1 MPADYK
7 EDYGQDR
14 LAQVAMISGLQA
26 DDIDTWAI
34 VVIRPTGLPKVT
46 TDMCCR
52 GHAAGMLAAVS
63 SDLMTD
69 IAVIGHVLAE

>member
-1 MPADYK
+1 MPADYT
-7 EDYGQDR
+7 EDHRPRQ
-14 LAQVAMISGLQA
+14 LAQVAMILGLQA

-34 VVIRPTGLPKVT
+34 VAIRPSGLPKVA

-52 GHAAGMLAAVS
+52 GHAAGMLAAVA

-69 IAVIGHVLAE
+69 VAAIGHVLAL